1 MVALWSRFPVL
12 VLTLEKEVQTV
23 GWKSHLVVQGHG
35 ARQEQLPLNSKERFV
50 LMLGHRALA
59 CYKGYLL
66 LFMEVWN
73 VYCGCMK
80 PTCKLDKFSK
90 GQHHETLCWII
101 ACFMCAV

>member
-1 MVALWSRFPVL
+1 MVALRSRFPVL
-12 VLTLEKEVQTV
+12 VVTLEREVQTMR
-23 GWKSHLVVQGHG
+23 WKSHLVVQGHS
-35 ARQEQLPLNSKERFV
+35 ARQEQVPLNSKERFV

-90 GQHHETLCWII
+90 GQDHEILFWII